1 MFDNLVESKP
11 KKTGKGGI
19 FGSGFTSAVFHGAL
33 VVALVTVTSKVQEV
47 VTQQTVDTLEFFIEE
62 QEQEDEPE
70 PETPQLAALDVPVA
84 LGFQNLDA
92 PIDIPTEIPPVDL
105 NQRFNPSDYSGVGV
119 EGGISTGIVG
129 GQTVDLNQ
137 VFVEAV
143 VDEPPLRL
151 SGPQLVYPPLL
162 RDAGIQGHVTFEFI
176 VGEDGHPEDGSF
188 RVVESTNRA
197 FERPARDVIM
207 GSVYRPGRIRGQPV
221 RVLVRQTVNFTL
233 TR

>member
-1 MFDNLVESKP
+1 MFDNLVESRP
-11 KKTGKGGI
+11 KKTGRKGV
-19 FGSGFTSAVFHGAL
+19 FGSGFTSAIFHTGL
-33 VVALVTVTSKVQEV
+33 VIVLVTVTNKVEEV
-47 VTQQTVDTLEFFIEE
+47 VTQQTTDTLEFFIEE
-62 QEQEDEPE
+62 QDQEEEQPE
-70 PETPQLAALDVPVA
+70 VPELAVLDVPVA

-105 NQRFNPSDYSGVGV
+105 NQRFNPADYSGVGV
-119 EGGISTGIVG
+119 EGGIAQGVVG

-151 SGPQLVYPPLL
+151 SGPTLVYPPLL
-162 RDAGIQGHVTFEFI
+162 RDAGITGHVTFEFI

-221 RVLVRQTVNFTL
+221 RVLVRQTINYTL

>member
-1 MFDNLVESKP
+1 VFDNLVESSP
-11 KKTGKGGI
+11 KKRGWRGFFGGS
-19 FGSGFTSAVFHGAL
+19 FGSAILHAVLIVGA
-33 VVALVTVTSKVQEV
+33 VKATHKVQEAMQ
-47 VTQQTVDTLEFFIEE
+47 QQTTDTLEIFIDE
-62 QEQEDEPE
+62 QEQEEEPE
-70 PETPQLAALDVPVA
+70 VPDLVMLDVPVA

-105 NQRFNPSDYSGVGV
+105 NQRFNPADYSGLGV
-119 EGGISTGIVG
+119 EGGIAAGVEG

-143 VDEPPLRL
+143 VDETPMRL
-151 SGPQLVYPPLL
+151 SGPQLVYPRLL
-162 RDAGIQGHVTFEFI
+162 QDAGIQGHVTFEFI
-176 VGEDGHPEDGSF
+176 VGEDGHPEAGSF

-221 RVLVRQTVNFTL
+221 RVLVRQTINYTL

>member
-11 KKTGKGGI
+11 KKRRWGGFFGSSFSSFAIHGLLI
-19 FGSGFTSAVFHGAL
+19 FGAIKATQ
-33 VVALVTVTSKVQEV
+33 KVHEV
-47 VTQQTVDTLEFFIEE
+47 VQQQRVDTLTFVIEE
-62 QEQEDEPE
+62 QEEEEQE
-70 PETPQLAALDVPVA
+70 PETPQLATLDVPVA

-105 NQRFNPSDYSGVGV
+105 NQRFNPADYSGVGV
-119 EGGISTGIVG
+119 EGGIAEGVVG

-151 SGPQLVYPPLL
+151 SGPSLVYPPLL
-162 RDAGIQGHVTFEFI
+162 RDAGVQGHVTFEFI
-176 VGEDGHPEDGSF
+176 VGEDGHPEEGSF
-188 RVVESTNRA
+188 RVVESTHSA
-197 FERPARDVIM
+197 FVRPAREVIM

>member
-1 MFDNLVESKP
+1 MFDNLVESRP
-11 KKTGKGGI
+11 KRRGWRGLFGSSFSSFVIHGLLI
-19 FGSGFTSAVFHGAL
+19 FGAVKA
-33 VVALVTVTSKVQEV
+33 TQKVQDV
-47 VTQQTVDTLEFFIEE
+47 VQQERMDTLNFFIDE
-62 QEQEDEPE
+62 QEEEKPEE
-70 PETPQLAALDVPVA
+70 PETPQLAVLDVPVA

-105 NQRFNPSDYSGVGV
+105 NQRFNPADYSGVGV
-119 EGGISTGIVG
+119 EGGIAAGVAG

-162 RDAGIQGHVTFEFI
+162 RDAGIQGHVTCEFI
-176 VGEDGHPEDGSF
+176 VGEDGHPEQGSF
-188 RVVESTNRA
+188 RVVESTNRT

-207 GSVYRPGRIRGQPV
+207 GGVYRPGRIRGQPV
-221 RVLVRQTVNFTL
+221 RVLVRQTINYTL